1 MVERLFGER
10 MMGADR
16 PRFLIMKENF
26 GSEAGRNA
34 VERAQRDIDLLLVE
48 RLSEVGA
55 GVDDLQGDARRG
67 FACERDKIGNDQ
79 RAQIRTGRNDE
90 ALADLG
96 GVEQRYRNHVA
107 DLGQRHSEPRRKLM
121 RAVRRLQARRNS
133 HEQWVAQYIPEASE
147 RMADRRLREEKTSRR
162 PGDIAFVIQDI
173 ENPQQIEINVDH
185 EPT

>member
-26 GSEAGRNA
+26 GSEAGRNS

-79 RAQIRTGRNDE
+79 RAKIRTGRNDE

-96 GVEQRYRNHVA
+96 GVEQRYRTT
-107 DLGQRHSEPRRKLM
+107 LRIS
-121 RAVRRLQARRNS
+121 
-133 HEQWVAQYIPEASE
+133 ASAT
-147 RMADRRLREEKTSRR
+147 RSR
-162 PGDIAFVIQDI
+162 GAS
-173 ENPQQIEINVDH
+173 
-185 EPT
+185 